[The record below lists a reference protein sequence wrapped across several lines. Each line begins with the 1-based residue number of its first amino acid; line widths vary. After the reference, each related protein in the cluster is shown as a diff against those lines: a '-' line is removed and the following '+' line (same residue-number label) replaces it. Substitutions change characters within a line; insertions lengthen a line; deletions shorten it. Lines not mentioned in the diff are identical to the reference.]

1 MSIHLLMGT
10 RVVST
15 TGSLWMLLL
24 GTWGVQVPVSQLF
37 FFSLCA
43 ELERTRTGHDPPSP
57 GCLLHRR
64 RNTGLLG
71 EVELAFPPQTLSTPA
86 EPWRRSLHPWGA
98 TYFGPGTRRVLTG
111 VSVAG
116 GSGWSRLP
124 FLSSLDRLPGA
135 APALPTL
142 PASSLP
148 HSPLS
153 PSNRARPPASCS
165 LRSRD
170 AAPGACSPASPPATG
185 LAPGSPA
192 GGKRAAGER
201 PEEPLCGPAA
211 SSVAQTLRPS
221 GPSASLTNC
230 LIFFGSC

>member
-37 FFSLCA
+37 FFFLCA
-43 ELERTRTGHDPPSP
+43 ELEQTRTGHDPPNP

-86 EPWRRSLHPWGA
+86 EPRRCSLHPWGA

-124 FLSSLDRLPGA
+124 CLSSPDCLPGA

-148 HSPLS
+148 HSPRS

-170 AAPGACSPASPPATG
+170 GAPGPALQPPRLPRGWLRGPLPVGRGLQGRDRKRRSAGRRQAQSPRRFVHLDP
-185 LAPGSPA
+185 
-192 GGKRAAGER
+192 
-201 PEEPLCGPAA
+201 
-211 SSVAQTLRPS
+211 VLR
-221 GPSASLTNC
+221 
-230 LIFFGSC
+230 